1 MIFKKVKRHNLI
13 SAYHTGQCLSEIVL
27 KFWLLVLKQYIHN
40 TWLYYI
46 HLWKWKK
53 RGSFYNENYL
63 NITLFLCLD
72 VGKRDGKPFY
82 FGTTDVACMRMIR
95 TRRKRSLNA
104 SVSLPNRKFWS
115 LTHRWIYYDGWYFE
129 LFYEPHTRRAAKT
142 EKCPSRREAK
152 PAGYTRL
159 DIECVRRCA
168 DYYNERF
175 TKQYNALTHN
185 CHHYANKLAEIMC
198 LNSSCPDWCTTIYLW
213 RWWLYGDRQL
223 EMTKPFD

>member
-1 MIFKKVKRHNLI
+1 MF
-13 SAYHTGQCLSEIVL
+13 
-27 KFWLLVLKQYIHN
+27 
-40 TWLYYI
+40 
-46 HLWKWKK
+46 
-53 RGSFYNENYL
+53 
-63 NITLFLCLD
+63 LFLD
-72 VGKRDGKPFY
+72 VGKHDGKPFY

-104 SVSLPNRKFWS
+104 TASLPNRKFWS

-142 EKCPSRREAK
+142 EKCPSHREAN
-152 PAGYTRL
+152 PAGYTQL

-185 CHHYANKLAEIMC
+185 CHHYANKLAELMC
-198 LNSSCPDWCTTIYLW
+198 INSSCPDWCTTIYLW
-213 RWWLYGDRQL
+213 RWWLKGDRQ
-223 EMTKPFD
+223 EMPKPSDKSCNNIKIYKLLYSCTLMEWHNFLSIEFENKNSHHSILNVMFISSFM

>member
-1 MIFKKVKRHNLI
+1 MFL
-13 SAYHTGQCLSEIVL
+13 
-27 KFWLLVLKQYIHN
+27 F
-40 TWLYYI
+40 
-46 HLWKWKK
+46 
-53 RGSFYNENYL
+53 L
-63 NITLFLCLD
+63 NI
-72 VGKRDGKPFY
+72 GKRDGKPFY

-104 SVSLPNRKFWS
+104 SASLPNRKFWS